1 MRFPF
6 ANIRKGGRPRLKPE
20 NHGLGPLA
28 QRFPYIARSLK
39 KVNWTKVWRIK
50 NVSRE
55 ETMTG
60 ALQQLV
66 REFEE
71 KMMVIFQQLVTE
83 SEDLKNEVRK
93 LQSIGESQRAENERL
108 FAQNERLFAQNL
120 KLKNGMLTASERL
133 KDFLQSIAEEANETA
148 LEVKDAG
155 EEVAEVKAAAGKN
168 LAGAS

>member
-55 ETMTG
+55 EDMTG

-71 KMMVIFQQLVTE
+71 KMTVIFQQLVTE

-93 LQSIGESQRAENERL
+93 LQSTVESLRDENVKL
-108 FAQNERLFAQNL
+108 FGQNL
-120 KLKNGMLTASERL
+120 KLKNGIQTASERL
-133 KDFLQSIAEEANETA
+133 KDFLQAIAEEADETA
-148 LEVKDAG
+148 AEVKDAG
-155 EEVAEVKAAAGKN
+155 
-168 LAGAS
+168 